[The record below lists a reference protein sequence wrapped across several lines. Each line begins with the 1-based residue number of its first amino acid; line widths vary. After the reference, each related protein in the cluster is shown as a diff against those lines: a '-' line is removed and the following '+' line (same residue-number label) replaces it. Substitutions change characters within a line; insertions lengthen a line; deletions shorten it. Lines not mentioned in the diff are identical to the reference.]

1 MPNGHCKRNHN
12 LPSKSPTKK
21 MTPADTPATPPA
33 DPQATIEELLADP
46 ETAEAVRAIQ
56 RDAIAMIEE
65 QTDAL
70 VLALGRAEPAA
81 RITQT
86 QLPVNVRALTS
97 TSRQASALVQSRRKF
112 ARDILIASVI
122 NRENEAW
129 DMTDA
134 STWRTD
140 PDDLLLA
147 LMKMPLLS

>member
-1 MPNGHCKRNHN
+1 
-12 LPSKSPTKK
+12 
-21 MTPADTPATPPA
+21 MTPPDTPTTPPA
-33 DPQATIEELLADP
+33 DPQATIEQLLADP

-56 RDAIAMIEE
+56 RDAIAMIEH

-81 RITQT
+81 RVAQT
-86 QLPVNVRALTS
+86 QLPVNVRTLAS
-97 TSRQASALVQSRRKF
+97 TSRQASATVQSRRKL
-112 ARDILIASVI
+112 ARDVLIASVI
-122 NRENEAW
+122 NRDNDEW

-140 PDDLLLA
+140 PNDLLLT